1 MEMNV
6 FMQKLQIKQKTCY
19 IEQNG
24 SGGPIILWECTLIVE
39 MKYHICGIV

>member
-6 FMQKLQIKQKTCY
+6 FMQKLQIRQKTCY

-24 SGGPIILWECTLIVE
+24 SGDADHFMGNVSSSW
-39 MKYHICGIV
+39 K